1 MPQFLPG
8 KRVLVVEDNP
18 ALAYDIDDALR
29 ECGAEVVGPALD
41 LNTGLRLAHENNL
54 DGAVLDI
61 DICGEFV
68 WPLARVLKAHQVPF
82 VFVSADCSGDLP
94 EDFRGFICLDK
105 PAPSATILATVSEA
119 LAPR

>member
-1 MPQFLPG
+1 MTVALPG

-41 LNTGLRLAHENNL
+41 LSTGLRLAYQRDL

-61 DICGEFV
+61 DICGEYV
-68 WPLARVLKAHQVPF
+68 WPLARVLKDNEVPL
-82 VFVSADCSGDLP
+82 VFVSAECVDDLP
-94 EDFRGFICLDK
+94 EDFRDFACLAK
-105 PAPSATILATVSEA
+105 PAASATVLAKVSDA
-119 LAPR
+119 LARA